1 MIPLILLLALHITVR
16 HLFAR
21 ALYLQYCGLIAW
33 LTLSERPGISIIL
46 EYKWTLCG
54 SYFDHDQV
62 VSEAE
67 TLRAVHLLEGLIYHA
82 LELHAWE
89 VATRVLFYLW
99 RLSVIGLY
107 FCLWTANISLSE
119 EIRYFFRV
127 AIWHIGFPEPYVIIC
142 EIVSGVSLIQYA
154 N

>member
-16 HLFAR
+16 YLFAR
-21 ALYLQYCGLIAW
+21 ALYLQYRGLIAR
-33 LTLSERPGISIIL
+33 LALAERPGISIIL
-46 EYKWTLCG
+46 EYKWTLG
-54 SYFDHDQV
+54 GPYFDHDQV

-67 TLRAVHLLEGLIYHA
+67 TLRAVHLLEGFVYHA

-89 VATRVLFYLW
+89 VTTRVLLYLW

-107 FCLWTANISLSE
+107 FCLGTANISLSE

-127 AIWHIGFPEPYVIIC
+127 AI
-142 EIVSGVSLIQYA
+142 
-154 N
+154 